1 MRERVLAVVETRCCT
16 LALITVLLSHKLTF
30 RASESLAVLEDWT
43 TCSIG
48 WKDSMKA
55 GDDEYRA
62 ATVSMRRSA
71 VDSKSAFDCSLSD
84 DSMVARSASSAGIL
98 VVVMGKVLLAAGATR
113 SGKGTDGLSLR
124 RGSKATMDPAR
135 KLMASGRN
143 RFDSDSNWI
152 LALILF
158 IQESRT
164 WTSREHNIKPEAIS
178 EVCLI
183 LP

>member
-1 MRERVLAVVETRCCT
+1 
-16 LALITVLLSHKLTF
+16 
-30 RASESLAVLEDWT
+30 LAVLEDWT

-48 WKDSMKA
+48 WNDSMNA

-62 ATVSMRRSA
+62 ATVSMRRND
-71 VDSKSAFDCSLSD
+71 VDSRSAFDCSLSD

-98 VVVMGKVLLAAGATR
+98 AVVMGKVLLAAGATR

-124 RGSKATMDPAR
+124 RGRRATIDPAR
-135 KLMASGRN
+135 KLMASGKN
-143 RFDSDSNWI
+143 RFDSDSNCN
-152 LALILF
+152 LALIL
-158 IQESRT
+158 INQKMRT
-164 WTSREHNIKPEAIS
+164 WTSREHSIKPEAIS